1 MCVHLRERE
10 KEPSPLLPCRAC
22 AQCFSRTEK
31 IVLLAR
37 KFGVTLGL
45 SFRRRLGKRVIETS
59 LAGKE
64 LSQRRTAMDRHWPCH
79 PCWQIF
85 PWVWCIRNRLV
96 AGHNMSTEIGRASC
110 RERVST

>member
-1 MCVHLRERE
+1 MCVHLRARE
-10 KEPSPLLPCRAC
+10 KDPSPLLPCRAC

-45 SFRRRLGKRVIETS
+45 SFRRRFGKRVIETS

-64 LSQRRTAMDRHWPCH
+64 LSQRRTAMDRHWRCH
-79 PCWQIF
+79 RCWQIF
-85 PWVWCIRNRLV
+85 TWVLCFCNSLV
-96 AGHNMSTEIGRASC
+96 SGLQMSSEVGIAQ
-110 RERVST
+110 V

>member
-1 MCVHLRERE
+1 MCVHSRARE
-10 KEPSPLLPCRAC
+10 KDPSPLLPCRAC

-45 SFRRRLGKRVIETS
+45 SFRRRFGKRDIETS

-64 LSQRRTAMDRHWPCH
+64 LSQRRTAMDRHRRCH
-79 PCWQIF
+79 PGWQIF
-85 PWVWCIRNRLV
+85 PWVSCIRNRLV
-96 AGHNMSTEIGRASC
+96 AGHNISTDQAQALLVAICNS
-110 RERVST
+110 